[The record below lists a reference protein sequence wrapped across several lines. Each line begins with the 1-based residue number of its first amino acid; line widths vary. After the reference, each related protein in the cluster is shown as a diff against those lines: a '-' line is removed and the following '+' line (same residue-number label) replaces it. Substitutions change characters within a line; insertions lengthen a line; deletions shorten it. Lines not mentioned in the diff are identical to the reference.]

1 MNNNT
6 SQSASNLLNEELLIA
21 STNLAKVVP
30 LHNNRFDNSKQAP
43 IQVTEQHNTI
53 IRRHS
58 FDDNGGGY
66 EGL

>member
-1 MNNNT
+1 MQDNK
-6 SQSASNLLNEELLIA
+6 SQHATILNEELLIT
-21 STNLAKVVP
+21 SSHLAKVVP
-30 LHNNRFDNSKQAP
+30 LNNRIESSKQTP
-43 IQVTEQHNTI
+43 VHVSEQKTI